1 MMPFT
6 RLPVVSAQTAG
17 GMGLGGMGLGG
28 MGVAVGAGI
37 DASVAVPVAK
47 TGVFKGENSRD
58 GAHPD
63 RSSMLTSSKQAKR
76 RKFDD
81 IGQSLIIFI

>member
-1 MMPFT
+1 MT
-6 RLPVVSAQTAG
+6 
-17 GMGLGGMGLGG
+17 GMR
-28 MGVAVGAGI
+28 VAVGAGV
-37 DASVAVPVAK
+37 DVMLAVPVAN
-47 TGVFKGENSRD
+47 TGVFKGEDCQD

-63 RSSMLTSSKQAKR
+63 KSSRKQAKR